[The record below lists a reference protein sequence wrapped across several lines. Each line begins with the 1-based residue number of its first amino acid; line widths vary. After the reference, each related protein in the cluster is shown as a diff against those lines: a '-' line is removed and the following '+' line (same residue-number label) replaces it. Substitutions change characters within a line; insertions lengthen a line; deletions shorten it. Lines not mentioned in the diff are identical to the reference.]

1 MNTILKISITAAQ
14 NNQRKSAATAIYTTK
29 QGIDTYQAYIQ
40 EEIRGQGLGHG
51 VWGVFSQSAFIAI
64 TVMTGIAIAKC
75 LEHPPP
81 SF

>member
-51 VWGVFSQSAFIAI
+51 VWGVFSQSAFIA
-64 TVMTGIAIAKC
+64 KC

-81 SF
+81 RFSKIIKT